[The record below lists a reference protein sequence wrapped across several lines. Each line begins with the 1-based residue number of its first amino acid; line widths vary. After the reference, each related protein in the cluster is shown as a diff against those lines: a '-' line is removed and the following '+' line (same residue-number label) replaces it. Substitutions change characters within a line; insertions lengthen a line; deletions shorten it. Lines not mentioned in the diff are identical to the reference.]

1 MRFEAH
7 PRLLELL
14 VGSNLYPEPA
24 VVVRELIQNAQ
35 DAIQWH
41 KEIKGGELSPSI
53 AVRFSEAGS
62 WFEVS
67 DNGIGMSRKDFEE
80 SFLKV
85 GRNKLEALGLDKPP
99 GEQIAFFGIGV
110 LSVFL
115 VADSFE
121 VVTRKVGTE
130 SGLHFLISGLQDEVK
145 VGEESRSEPGTTV
158 RVRIEGNTHFPIS
171 EVPAATRRYVRHVE
185 FVRLDDVDRNTS
197 EKLNDTWAT
206 EELESIHT
214 LSADEKVRDSRVGF
228 SRGLSQAGVVSNAV
242 VLTNAGFL
250 VEERAL
256 DLLPLPPVGYGG
268 EIDLHANALNI
279 VMARERFQR
288 DQEWS
293 ELGKRLKQA
302 FEEHVIAELGEG
314 SLSAAESGFEPG
326 RRNQLLI
333 WFGVLSGQDLT
344 PELQD
349 LLAKRVRGLVQFPM
363 AERDASTLARIIGRL
378 PDQRRIY
385 VRRVGSATQR
395 SRHIDD
401 EGLPIQ
407 LVEEI
412 RDSVR
417 VGALVAKGFPVIEA
431 TALSYTQA
439 VAGGASTVQL
449 DEFSV
454 IQAIA
459 GLEEISVL
467 DISQAAV
474 EDMAL
479 ESVDQLP
486 VIRSVLDVGS
496 DLRFARVP
504 DSNRRVVTD
513 PSGIKYL
520 NTNSP
525 TIRRLLKAIPEAVSN
540 PLRRR
545 LLQIYLGLEDFR
557 LAETRDLIMELL
569 EGSDLAALA
578 TTETAVLTKEAVKN
592 SIDLLLKEYEQ

>member
-14 VGSNLYPEPA
+14 VGSNLYPEA
-24 VVVRELIQNAQ
+24 SVVVRELIQNAQ

-41 KEIKGGELSPSI
+41 LEVDSTVTPSI
-53 AVRFSEAGS
+53 AVRFSEAES
-62 WFEVS
+62 WFEIA
-67 DNGIGMSRKDFEE
+67 DNGIGMDRNDFEE

-115 VADSFE
+115 VAKTF
-121 VVTRKVGTE
+121 VVTTRKAGSNE
-130 SGLHFLISGLQDEVK
+130 AARFSISGLQEK
-145 VGEESRSEPGTTV
+145 VAVEDASLAEPGTTV
-158 RVRIEGNTHFPIS
+158 RVHIEAGSTFSIS
-171 EVPAATRRYVRHVE
+171 QVPEAAHRYVRHVD
-185 FVRLDDVDRNTS
+185 FIRLDDVDRGTS
-197 EKLNDTWAT
+197 EKLTDTWLIDGLEAIQ
-206 EELESIHT
+206 ELPP
-214 LSADEKVRDSRVGF
+214 DEKIRGARVGF
-228 SRGLSQAGVVSNAV
+228 SNGLSQAGVVSNAIT
-242 VLTNAGFL
+242 LANAGFL
-250 VEERAL
+250 VEERVL

-288 DQEWS
+288 DQEW
-293 ELGKRLKQA
+293 
-302 FEEHVIAELGEG
+302 AELGLRLKRSFDMQAVAELREG
-314 SLSAAESGFEPG
+314 SLSVDESTIDPG
-326 RRNQLLI
+326 RRNHLLI
-333 WFGVLSGQDLT
+333 WFNVLSGQDVSN
-344 PELQD
+344 ELKE
-349 LLAKRVRGLVQFPM
+349 LLMERVRTSVRFPL
-363 AERDASTLARIIGRL
+363 AERDASTLARIIGGLSERKK
-378 PDQRRIY
+378 IY
-385 VRRVGSATQR
+385 VRRIGSATQR

-417 VGALVAKGFPVIEA
+417 VGALVAKGFPVVEA
-431 TALSYTQA
+431 STISYTQA

-449 DEFSV
+449 DEV
-454 IQAIA
+454 AIIQMVSNREGA
-459 GLEEISVL
+459 SVL
-467 DISQAAV
+467 DISQAPP
-474 EDMAL
+474 EDMSL
-479 ESVDQLP
+479 EGVDQLP

-496 DLRFARVP
+496 DLRFAKVP

-513 PSGIKYL
+513 PSGVKYL
-520 NTNSP
+520 NTNNA
-525 TIRRLLKAIPEAVSN
+525 TIRRLLGVIPEAVSN

-569 EGSDLAALA
+569 EGDDLAALA
-578 TTETAVLTKEAVKN
+578 VTETAVLTKGVVRQ
-592 SIDLLLKEYEQ
+592 SIEKLLKEYDE